1 METAPRRTMASLG
14 PHRPRRRQTLS
25 FAELNLLARK
35 IAYID
40 AVTFAEAHEQIES
53 FMGSLDWAAPGSSSM
68 RTNNNAWIA
77 YPLSRPHRLFPL
89 ITGH

>member
-1 METAPRRTMASLG
+1 MQTSPRRTMASLG
-14 PHRPRRRQTLS
+14 PPHPCRRQTLS

-53 FMGSLDWAAPGSSSM
+53 FMGSVDWPAPRLSSM

-77 YPLSRPHRLFPL
+77 YPLSRPHRLLPL
-89 ITGH
+89 IRGH